1 MTTKHTI
8 IRWHGFGAC
17 MVCGKMNHDNQPIHR
32 TGALSRRNDE
42 LDKI

>member
-17 MVCGKMNHDNQPIHR
+17 MVCGKMK
-32 TGALSRRNDE
+32 E
-42 LDKI
+42 LQEERKSEL